1 MKRLDSGVPRDAHGG
16 KHPNRRQAPTC
27 QAQQPHD
34 IIVNAGRQVRKGSEA
49 MVLMAQFFW
58 KIFETTGSITAY
70 LLYKRFLT
78 Q

>member
-1 MKRLDSGVPRDAHGG
+1 
-16 KHPNRRQAPTC
+16 
-27 QAQQPHD
+27 
-34 IIVNAGRQVRKGSEA
+34 